1 VVSSDYAGAVSAAPS
16 GGYSRSMAEDRD
28 SDRYVLFV
36 TGPVRDRLY
45 HRFASIFDGRDV
57 VVKVDRR
64 VSERRLTLL
73 GGRRAASGVVSRA
86 ALAPAA
92 PAPVPWFT
100 RVRIYSSI
108 VRPG

>member
-64 VSERRLTLL
+64 VSERRRELP
-73 GGRRAASGVVSRA
+73 GSAARERRTGDRRRRRPDWIVPPLEGV
-86 ALAPAA
+86 
-92 PAPVPWFT
+92 
-100 RVRIYSSI
+100 
-108 VRPG
+108 